1 MKKKRILRDRP
12 LITCSRVVLF
22 TVGSEHK
29 KVLQMSIFARAS
41 FDKT

>member
-1 MKKKRILRDRP
+1 MSNANDKVYLTLEIQ
-12 LITCSRVVLF
+12 SAGF
-22 TVGSEHK
+22 TVGSEHM